1 MGGDTVREIAKMMV
15 ILTLIGAAS
24 GLTLS
29 LIYQGTKERIDYQT
43 IKFVK
48 EPAVKKVLTGYDNDP
63 ILDRKKIVV
72 GTDERGEPREVIIF
86 PAKRQGQTF
95 AVALEGRGKG
105 FGGMIGVM
113 VGIGKE
119 GKLLDIGITS
129 HSETPGVGTRV
140 EEPSFTNQFRDL
152 SITGAVAVDGISGA
166 TYSSKGVM
174 SAVEEAIAYVNEFR
188 EEIF

>member
-1 MGGDTVREIAKMMV
+1 MREIAKMMV
-15 ILTLIGAAS
+15 VLTLIGAAS

-63 ILDRKKIVV
+63 ILDREKIVV

-119 GKLLDIGITS
+119 GKVLDIGITS

-140 EEPSFTNQFRDL
+140 KDPSFTDQFRDL

>member
-1 MGGDTVREIAKMMV
+1 VREIAKMV
-15 ILTLIGAAS
+15 VVLTLIGAAS
-24 GLTLS
+24 GLALYF
-29 LIYQGTKERIDYQT
+29 IHRGTKERIDYQT

-72 GTDERGEPREVIIF
+72 GTDERANPIEIIIF
-86 PAKRQGQTF
+86 PAKREGQTF

-105 FGGMIGVM
+105 FGGTIGVM
-113 VGIGKE
+113 VGIGKD
-119 GKLLDIGITS
+119 GKVLDIGITS
-129 HSETPGVGTRV
+129 HSETPGVGSRV
-140 EEPSFTNQFRDL
+140 AEPSFTEQFQEL
-152 SITGAVAVDGISGA
+152 SITGAVEVDSISGA

>member
-1 MGGDTVREIAKMMV
+1 MREIAKMMA

-24 GLTLS
+24 GLILS
-29 LIYQGTKERIDYQT
+29 LIYQGTRERIDYQT

-72 GTDERGEPREVIIF
+72 GTDERGEPREIIIF

-129 HSETPGVGTRV
+129 HSETPGVGTMV
-140 EEPSFTNQFRDL
+140 EEPSFTDQFRDL
-152 SITGAVAVDGISGA
+152 SITGAIAVDGISGA